1 MKKETNFET
10 SPLNTQDA
18 KAEAA
23 TTLAPDATNGDKI
36 KALRTAQHMSM
47 AELAR
52 RASMS
57 DRAIRYIES
66 NQREPSVDAIQKIAA
81 ALGVTTDYF
90 MDEATFQQELNDD
103 LFYADVRKKYGSR
116 GVAQAKKIKE
126 QTTALFAGGELS
138 EEDQAAFIKEMEAL
152 FLDAK
157 ANAKKFTPEERGQT
171 LNTRIIDTAD
181 AVVRRYKPRNPEEII
196 SQRAIKLKDIRHYR
210 DLLGYY
216 TVMLNCEYIGINP
229 NCTTAQR
236 ISALAHELGHALF
249 DRKHASSGQAF
260 QDTYFYSLDNSKAE
274 RRANIFASELLLS
287 DDDIL
292 KPIGYYEFNADRIH
306 LETNMPS
313 HASAAYRAMKYQELL
328 QEFLYTHGD
337 VLTPAEIAQ
346 KIKIEKH
353 FVDFKLNILAAK
365 GYQLP
370 VLPELHNDFL
380 KDSMK
385 NSEVK

>member
-1 MKKETNFET
+1 M
-10 SPLNTQDA
+10 
-18 KAEAA
+18 
-23 TTLAPDATNGDKI
+23 
-36 KALRTAQHMSM
+36 
-47 AELAR
+47 
-52 RASMS
+52 
-57 DRAIRYIES
+57 
-66 NQREPSVDAIQKIAA
+66 
-81 ALGVTTDYF
+81 
-90 MDEATFQQELNDD
+90 
-103 LFYADVRKKYGSR
+103 
-116 GVAQAKKIKE
+116 
-126 QTTALFAGGELS
+126 
-138 EEDQAAFIKEMEAL
+138 
-152 FLDAK
+152 
-157 ANAKKFTPEERGQT
+157 
-171 LNTRIIDTAD
+171 NTRIIDTAD
-181 AVVRRYKPRNPEEII
+181 AVVRRYKTRNPEEII
-196 SQRAIKLKDIRHYR
+196 SQRAIKLKDIRFCH

-216 TVMLNCEYIGINP
+216 TVLLNCEYIGINP
-229 NCTTAQR
+229 NCTAAQR

-346 KIKIEKH
+346 KIEIEKH

-385 NSEVK
+385 NSECKLLRIMLVQILLYSRQFHSLSAHRHTLWMPGLLHQQCEQSSKLLIDSHISYVIRRRSEVIKVCQD